1 MALGCCPK
9 NRTGTAELFSTMKDI
24 ASSCA
29 FSDSPSDEIIGTY
42 KPLGTSSTCRVDLG
56 RVKELGCMDKI

>member
-1 MALGCCPK
+1 
-9 NRTGTAELFSTMKDI
+9 MKDI